1 MNIEAIFNGPIFGYL
16 LLGLIIIFGPLVAER
31 FRLPGLLGLLIG
43 GALVGPN
50 MLSILVDFTAFENI
64 GQLGI
69 LYLIFLAGL
78 QMDLETFRRFW
89 RISGVFG
96 LITSVI
102 PFALGTFI
110 TLQLGYSPKAAILIG
125 SFWAS
130 FTLITYPVLKQF
142 ELTKNRA
149 GAATLGAS
157 AVTDTVSLLVLA
169 LIAGSE
175 TGDQSGTILVLM
187 IAVGLVILGVWCL
200 LILPWITRWFFSTL
214 GRGRVLR
221 FMLILV
227 GLTSSAVVAEIVG
240 IEPLLGAFLAGLG
253 LNRLVP
259 NESALME
266 RVDFYGNALFI
277 PAFLVSV
284 GLLFDPAVM
293 FKPST
298 IVLALLLSAALVTG
312 KAIAAWLTG
321 RIYRLARAESGL
333 LFSVSVAQAAATL
346 AATII
351 GLELGLYGDEVVNA
365 VMVVIAVSLVI
376 TSLSTPKYA
385 AQIEQPVD
393 EERRLGEAILVP
405 THGKSSGLTARLRLA
420 GRVAESAGGIIH
432 PVVVAVHHTDQDL
445 PEARARLEEIDDS
458 LHALGLE
465 GDSRIRVDR
474 TLAEGISRAALENN
488 VSLVIMSWR
497 GPQPFTRIFAESI
510 TDEVS
515 RLVDCPVAVTALSE
529 SPIEQVLLAISAYDL
544 HPSRIDDLR
553 AAVSIATSTAPHQSL
568 VVGPI
573 PPDQLAEVG
582 IKLPEKT
589 EFIPGEM
596 NIIEWVR
603 QTSDKNSLIVTTSRG
618 RAFDRTAIGISEL
631 SRSIVSISASKAPSQ
646 I

>member
-1 MNIEAIFNGPIFGYL
+1 L
-16 LLGLIIIFGPLVAER
+16 LLGLIIIFGPLIAER

-50 MLSILVDFTAFENI
+50 LLSILDDFTTFENI

-130 FTLITYPVLKQF
+130 FTLIAYPVLKQF
-142 ELTKNRA
+142 DLTKNRA

-157 AVTDTVSLLVLA
+157 AITDTVSLLVLA
-169 LIAGSE
+169 LVAGSE
-175 TGDQSGTILVLM
+175 SGDQSGTRLVLM
-187 IAVGLVILGVWCL
+187 IALGLVILGVWCL
-200 LILPWITRWFFSTL
+200 VFLPWITRWFFASL
-214 GRGRVLR
+214 GRGRILR

-266 RVDFYGNALFI
+266 RVDFFGNALFI

-284 GLLFDPAVM
+284 GLMFDPAVM
-293 FKPST
+293 FQPST
-298 IVLALLLSAALVTG
+298 LRLALLLSAALVVG
-312 KAIAAWLTG
+312 KVAAAWLTG
-321 RIYRLARAESGL
+321 RAFHLSRAESGV

-346 AATII
+346 AATVI

-365 VMVVIAVSLVI
+365 VMGVIAVSLFV
-376 TSLSTPKYA
+376 TSLATPKFA
-385 AQIEQPVD
+385 ERVEQPA
-393 EERRLGEAILVP
+393 EEGRRLGEVVLVP
-405 THGKSSGLTARLRLA
+405 THGQSSGLPGRLRFA
-420 GRVAESAGGIIH
+420 GQIAEANGGVVL
-432 PVVVAVHHTDQDL
+432 PVVVAISHEDQDL
-445 PEARARLEEIDDS
+445 SEAKNRRKEIDDT
-458 LHALGLE
+458 LHSLGLE

-474 TLAEGISRAALENN
+474 SLADGIRQAALENDA
-488 VSLVIMSWR
+488 SLVLLGWQ
-497 GPQPFTRIFAESI
+497 GPRAITTYFVESLADEITRMVE
-510 TDEVS
+510 
-515 RLVDCPVAVTALSE
+515 CPVAFAAISE
-529 SPIEQVLLAISAYDL
+529 SPPERVVLAISKHDL
-544 HPSRIDDLR
+544 
-553 AAVSIATSTAPHQSL
+553 TAPRVDNLLAAISVANAVAAHHPL
-568 VVGPI
+568 IVGPAN
-573 PPDQLAEVG
+573 PEMLAEVG
-582 IKLPEKT
+582 INLPEKA
-589 EFIPGEM
+589 EYIPGD
-596 NIIEWVR
+596 IGVIQWVE
-603 QTSDKNSLIVTTSRG
+603 QISDENSLIVSVARG
-618 RAFDRTAIGISEL
+618 WAFDRIAAEIHRRGCSVVAVTAS
-631 SRSIVSISASKAPSQ
+631 
-646 I
+646 